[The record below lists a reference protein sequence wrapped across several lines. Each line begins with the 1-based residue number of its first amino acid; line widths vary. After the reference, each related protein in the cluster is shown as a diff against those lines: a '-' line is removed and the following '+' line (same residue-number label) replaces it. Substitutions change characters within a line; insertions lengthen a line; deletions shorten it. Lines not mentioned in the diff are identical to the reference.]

1 MQFKNISHLNEIN
14 TLSES
19 ERLSRQNA
27 DHQAHTK
34 RVMLLIARRRHTH
47 IVVVLVIIIDPSYLD
62 DTLLDYYIKSIHL
75 LQYPI
80 ELKQ

>member
-1 MQFKNISHLNEIN
+1 MQFKNISRLNEN
-14 TLSES
+14 KNLSKS

-62 DTLLDYYIKSIHL
+62 NTILDYYTKSIHL
-75 LQYPI
+75 LPH
-80 ELKQ
+80 